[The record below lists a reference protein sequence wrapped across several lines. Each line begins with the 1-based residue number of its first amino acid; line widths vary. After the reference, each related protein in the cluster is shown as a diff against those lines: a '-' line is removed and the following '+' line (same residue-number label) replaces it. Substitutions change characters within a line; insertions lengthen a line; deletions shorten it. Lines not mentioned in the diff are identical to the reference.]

1 MITLV
6 ASAFPWPGNQNPQQ
20 GYYYRSTPIP
30 VLLLCANNLRC
41 GARSGAAHRE
51 TIEIVPA
58 SLRGPAEL
66 ILHAGNVVPLV
77 R

>member
-1 MITLV
+1 
-6 ASAFPWPGNQNPQQ
+6 
-20 GYYYRSTPIP
+20 
-30 VLLLCANNLRC
+30 LLLCANNLRC